1 MRISDWSSDV
11 CSSDLDLIVA
21 AHHVGETVDP
31 GFVGVSVHPF
41 DPAFDRRMV
50 HDDIGGFRP
59 VPGQF
64 GVEPGRPGVAKGAA
78 VASFLQ
84 RVDGDEAQF
93 GQVDRILNEAVAVG
107 PARKAAQRSEE
118 HTSEL
123 QSLMSIT
130 YYAFCLT
137 QNKKRQ

>member
-1 MRISDWSSDV
+1 MQKTAYEVRISDWSSDV
-11 CSSDLDLIVA
+11 CSSDL
-21 AHHVGETVDP
+21 
-31 GFVGVSVHPF
+31 
-41 DPAFDRRMV
+41 
-50 HDDIGGFRP
+50 IGGFRP

-107 PARKAAQRSEE
+107 QARKAGEEIVAQVVVADAGPDREGAARKGGFESAVAVGVAAVADVAGGEQQVRSEE

-123 QSLMSIT
+123 QSLM
-130 YYAFCLT
+130 
-137 QNKKRQ
+137 R